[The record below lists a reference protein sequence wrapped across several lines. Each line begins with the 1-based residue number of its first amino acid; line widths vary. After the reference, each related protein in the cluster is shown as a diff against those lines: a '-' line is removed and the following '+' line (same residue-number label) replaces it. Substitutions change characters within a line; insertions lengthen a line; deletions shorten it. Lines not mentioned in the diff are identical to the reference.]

1 MVEASSGA
9 GNIRVAIR
17 VRPLLEHEVKAGHG
31 SSMMKVNTDDGNIQL
46 HIPDKEKAD
55 KYSTR

>member
-1 MVEASSGA
+1 MVQANSG

-31 SSMMKVNTDDGNIQL
+31 SSMMRVNTDEGNIQL
-46 HIPDKEKAD
+46 NIPDKDKPEKVTA
-55 KYSTR
+55 R